1 MVRQVVSGMGRFTAS
16 DLDTATAFPIIP
28 FREREVDFEAY
39 RKNVRY
45 LVRNSFLDGGRTRVL
60 AIGGS
65 SLLHHLTQVQRLEAA
80 RITCEEAGRS
90 ARFISGILP
99 TPPRDAAWL
108 VREQMRF
115 VRPPDAF
122 LILPMTG
129 GHNPEGVYRDLLR
142 FCRELWS
149 ETGAQFIVYLRDSAL
164 REPLCRLVTESE
176 YVLGIKIGTSEEDVK
191 PACEAVGSQGAVVWG
206 KGDLSTRAARLGAR
220 GHTSGISLIAVR
232 ASDEINNAQR
242 RGDYEEAERIEQ
254 DLREFEEIR
263 FMQARA
269 WNYSAILE
277 VLRMAA
283 FEDVDPGDGG
293 PFNAPPPAD
302 ICARLRALLPRLRP
316 YHLAPP
322 QM

>member
-1 MVRQVVSGMGRFTAS
+1 VLKVIGRFTVS
-16 DLDTATAFPIIP
+16 ELDTAIAFPVIP
-28 FREREVDFEAY
+28 FRERRVDFAAY
-39 RKNVRY
+39 RKNVRF
-45 LVRNSFLDGGRTRVL
+45 LVRNCFLDGGRTRVV

-65 SLLHHLTQVQRLEAA
+65 SLLHHLTREERLEAA
-80 RITCEEAGRS
+80 RITCEEAASS
-90 ARFISGILP
+90 ARFISGVLP
-99 TPPRDAAWL
+99 TPLGEAAWL

-122 LILPMTG
+122 LILPIVG
-129 GHNPEGVYRDLLR
+129 GHNPEGVYRDLTR
-142 FCRELWS
+142 FCRELAS

-164 REPLCRLVTESE
+164 LGPLCRLVVESE
-176 YVLGIKIGTSEEDVK
+176 HVLGIKIGTSEEDVQ
-191 PACEAVGSQGAVVWG
+191 PACEAVGSRGAVVWG
-206 KGDLSTRAARLGAR
+206 KGDLSTRAVRLGAR
-220 GHTSGISLIAVR
+220 GHTSGISLVAVR

-242 RGDYEEAERIEQ
+242 RGDYAEAERIEQ

-269 WNYSAILE
+269 WNCSAILE

-293 PFNAPPPAD
+293 PFNAPPPAE

-316 YHLAPP
+316 YHSAPP